1 MILSMC
7 TFAVAAVNFANQ
19 VYDIVEGTGL
29 VQLMLTLSN
38 PSSYNNTIRVL
49 NADGS
54 ATGKLLASH
63 MLYMCNLTAV
73 NQGCRY
79 FRCFLHRSNRRCSF
93 AKHLF
98 IYIGHNNYTH
108 YMHFLKICS

>member
-1 MILSMC
+1 MIHSMC

-38 PSSYNNTIRVL
+38 PSSYGNTIRVL
-49 NADGS
+49 SADGS
-54 ATGKLLASH
+54 ATGKLLASY
-63 MLYMCNLTAV
+63 MLYLCNLKAV
-73 NQGCRY
+73 NQGYRY
-79 FRCFLHRSNRRCSF
+79 LQCFLRSSKRRCSF

-98 IYIGHNNYTH
+98 IYIGCNNFTQC
-108 YMHFLKICS
+108 MHFLKTCN